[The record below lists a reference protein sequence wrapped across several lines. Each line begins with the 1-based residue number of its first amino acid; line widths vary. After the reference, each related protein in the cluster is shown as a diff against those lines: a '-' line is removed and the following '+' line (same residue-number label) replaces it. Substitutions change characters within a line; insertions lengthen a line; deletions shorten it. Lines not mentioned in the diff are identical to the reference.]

1 MKSSSRKK
9 TKAKVREK
17 MKIPDEWLSGEKILT
32 AEQVKKLPVGTVICR
47 HQCFGKL
54 GEHIWSNCTIVQCGT
69 RRKLSMRD
77 YHGNLVL
84 KDIEN
89 KENVAYTEAQRR

>member
-1 MKSSSRKK
+1 
-9 TKAKVREK
+9 

-54 GEHIWSNCTIVQCGT
+54 GEHIWSNCTIVQYGT

-77 YHGNLVL
+77 WRGNLVL

-89 KENVAYTEAQRR
+89 KENVAYTEAER